1 MSIYTIRYT
10 EHQEREWYIE
20 VEAESAESAG
30 EIFEANGEDV
40 WSMVSSKKAK
50 WATGSDEEGDAVD
63 TYETD
68 WEVEETDDE

>member
-1 MSIYTIRYT
+1 MAIYTIRYT

-20 VEAESAESAG
+20 VEAESAENAG
-30 EIFEANGEDV
+30 ELFEANGEDV
-40 WSMVSSKKAK
+40 WSMVGSKKAK
-50 WATGSDEEGDAVD
+50 WASGSNEEGDAVD

>member
-30 EIFEANGEDV
+30 ELFEANGEDV
-40 WSMVSSKKAK
+40 WSMVASKKAK

-68 WEVEETDDE
+68 WEVEETAEE

>member
-1 MSIYTIRYT
+1 MAIYTIRYT

-30 EIFEANGEDV
+30 ELFEANGEDI
-40 WSMVSSKKAK
+40 WSMVASKKAK
-50 WATGSDEEGDAVD
+50 WASGSDEEGDAVD

-68 WEVEETDDE
+68 WEVEETDEE

>member
-30 EIFEANGEDV
+30 VLFEANGEDI
-40 WSMVSSKKAK
+40 WSMVASKKAK
-50 WATGSDEEGDAVD
+50 WASGSDEEGDAVD

-68 WEVEETDDE
+68 WEVEETDEE

>member
-1 MSIYTIRYT
+1 MAIYTIRYT

-30 EIFEANGEDV
+30 ELFEANGEDV
-40 WSMVSSKKAK
+40 WSMVGSKKAK
-50 WATGSDEEGDAVD
+50 WASGSNEEGDAVD